1 MERTHRA
8 KRLLGLDAGGPVG
21 VRSDREH
28 DAHDCTVCDT
38 RFDADETTCPSCGSR
53 IFRTKT
59 VVPNAALNL
68 LFVLVLSGFGV
79 LYNLLAGQIPKD
91 APKNR

>member
-28 DAHDCTVCDT
+28 EAHDCTVCDT

-53 IFRTKT
+53 LFRTKT

-68 LFVLVLSGFGV
+68 LLTLVLSGLGV
-79 LYNLLAGQIPKD
+79 VYNLLTGEVPKE
-91 APKNR
+91 